1 MNADGQPPADRA
13 SVHSPPLGSTYW
25 RLWASSALS
34 NLADGVF
41 KIGLPLVAIRF
52 TREPGLIAGL
62 SLALTLPWLLFALPA
77 GAWADR
83 LDRRRAMLGANV
95 ARAALLVVLAALAG
109 FELTSIWI
117 FYLFAFG
124 VGTAE
129 TVYDTSAQSILPQI
143 VPREQLSRANGRL
156 YAAELTAN
164 QFLGPPLG
172 GFLVAAGVMV
182 GLIAPGAIWL
192 SALVVLWMVRGSFRV
207 DRDQPTTLRADIAEG
222 LRFLWGHTL
231 LRTLAIMVGGFNL
244 ASNAAFAVFVIYAVG
259 SESAMGL
266 TEPAYGALL
275 TTIAAGSL
283 VGSFLAERLERRF
296 GRARSLWL
304 TVAGSSLLIGAPA
317 LSASPFVLGVAFFV
331 GGFTIMVWNIITVS
345 LRQRIA
351 PDRLLGRVISGYRMV
366 AWGTMPIGAAVG
378 GILGQFLGLRAVF
391 ALMALLTLS
400 LLVPM
405 AGITDARIDAAER
418 TAEE

>member
-1 MNADGQPPADRA
+1 M
-13 SVHSPPLGSTYW
+13 
-25 RLWASSALS
+25 
-34 NLADGVF
+34 
-41 KIGLPLVAIRF
+41 AIRF

-62 SLALTLPWLLFALPA
+62 SLALTLPWLLFALQA
-77 GAWADR
+77 GALADR

-275 TTIAAGSL
+275 TTVAAGSL
-283 VGSFLAERLERRF
+283 VGSFVAERLERRF

-317 LSASPFVLGVAFFV
+317 LSANPFVLGVAFFV

-351 PDRLLGRVISGYRMV
+351 PDRLLGRVNSGYRMV

-378 GILGQFLGLRAVF
+378 GILGQFLGLRPVF

-405 AGITDARIDAAER
+405 ARITDARIDAAER

>member
-1 MNADGQPPADRA
+1 
-13 SVHSPPLGSTYW
+13 
-25 RLWASSALS
+25 
-34 NLADGVF
+34 
-41 KIGLPLVAIRF
+41 
-52 TREPGLIAGL
+52 
-62 SLALTLPWLLFALPA
+62 
-77 GAWADR
+77 
-83 LDRRRAMLGANV
+83 
-95 ARAALLVVLAALAG
+95 
-109 FELTSIWI
+109 
-117 FYLFAFG
+117 
-124 VGTAE
+124 
-129 TVYDTSAQSILPQI
+129 
-143 VPREQLSRANGRL
+143 
-156 YAAELTAN
+156 
-164 QFLGPPLG
+164 
-172 GFLVAAGVMV
+172 MV